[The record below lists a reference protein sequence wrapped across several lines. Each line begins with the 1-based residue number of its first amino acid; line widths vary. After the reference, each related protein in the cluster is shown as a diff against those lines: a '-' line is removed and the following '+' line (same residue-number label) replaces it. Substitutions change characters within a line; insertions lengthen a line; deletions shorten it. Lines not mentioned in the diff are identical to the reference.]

1 VKFWKRKRKG
11 AEGDNAQMSL
21 IDHLR
26 ELRNRVIKCALVAV
40 VGGAVSYAF
49 YDQIYR
55 FFTHPYCVSVHKLH
69 RACKLYSFDPLSGF
83 LLRMKVAGYGGLILA
98 IPVILWQLWRFIMPG
113 LYKNERR
120 YSAAFVLSSTLLFAG
135 GATLAYVTLPP
146 MLRWLESNGGP
157 VTYLSAADKYF
168 WLSAIMML
176 AFGIGFEFPVLLV
189 ALQLVGILQ
198 PSVLAKHRRYALCGI
213 VLAVAVL
220 TPGGDPISLIALSA
234 PLCVFY
240 EGSILVGRIALRRRA
255 KAAAAVATEAASAE
269 SLSADG

>member
-1 VKFWKRKRKG
+1 VKFWKRKRRG
-11 AEGDNAQMSL
+11 AEGDNSQMSL

-26 ELRNRVIKCALVAV
+26 ELRTRVIKCTLTVI
-40 VGGAVSYAF
+40 VGGTVCYIF

-69 RACKLYSFDPLSGF
+69 RRCLLYSFDPLSGF
-83 LLRMKVAGYGGLILA
+83 VLRMKVAGWGGFILA

-120 YSAAFVLSSTLLFAG
+120 YSLAFVVSSTLLFVG
-135 GATLAYVTLPP
+135 GAALAYVTLPP

-168 WLSAIMML
+168 WLSAIMMI

-198 PSVLAKHRRYALCGI
+198 PAVLAKHRRYALCGI

-220 TPGGDPISLIALSA
+220 TPGGDPISLIALSI

-240 EGSILVGRIALRRRA
+240 EASILVGRIANHRRA
-255 KAAAAVATEAASAE
+255 KALAASV
-269 SLSADG
+269 SADG